1 MTIKPLIAAVLLATS
16 VAATPAFANHHAK
29 KETNEM
35 KASANIVETA
45 VSVDALSTLVA
56 AVTAADLAG
65 ALSGDGPFTV
75 FAPTNDAFAAL
86 PEGTVETLLQAE
98 NKPQLTKVLT
108 SHVVA
113 GTYDAKTLTALAEAN
128 DGKINLTTLSGAK
141 ITAKLW
147 EGALY
152 IKDEN
157 GGKASVAT
165 ANVMTSNG
173 VVHVVTSVLLPK

>member
-29 KETNEM
+29 KESSAKM
-35 KASANIVETA
+35 ASANIVETA

-65 ALSGDGPFTV
+65 ALSADGPFTV

-86 PEGTVETLLQAE
+86 PDGTVAALLEAE
-98 NKPQLTKVLT
+98 NKPKLTKVLT

-113 GTYDAKTLTALAEAN
+113 GAYDAATLTALAEAN
-128 DGKINLTTLSGAK
+128 DGKVNLTTLSGAK
-141 ITAKLW
+141 LTAKLW
-147 EGALY
+147 EGKLY

-173 VVHVVTSVLLPK
+173 IVHVVTSVLLPK